1 MRTKHLIL
9 TCFFF
14 FSITTCIYAKAMYV
28 AGVTQIT
35 MRTGPGVDYKIL
47 AFVAPG
53 VEVQILEYRK
63 DWSMVRN
70 SAGKTGWVLTRFLT
84 EEAPKTLMVEQYKQE
99 NERLASELAA
109 AEETVRTLNVQNKEL
124 AEIARK
130 YKQLEDTY
138 ASYLK
143 QDADHAKHNAF
154 LEQAQEQEKR
164 IQSLEQ
170 SIKSEVKLGL
180 LSGAGVFI
188 VGLIFGMS
196 TRKKKRGSL
205 LS

>member
-1 MRTKHLIL
+1 MRAKHLIL

-14 FSITTCIYAKAMYV
+14 FSITTCVYAKVMYV
-28 AGVTQIT
+28 SGVTRIT
-35 MRTGPGVDYKIL
+35 MRTGPDVTHKIVSMVTSGVKL
-47 AFVAPG
+47 
-53 VEVQILEYRK
+53 QILEYNK
-63 DWSMVRN
+63 DWSMVQD
-70 SAGKTGWVLTRFLT
+70 STGKTGWVLTRFLT
-84 EEAPKTLMVEQYKQE
+84 DDVPKALLVERYKKE
-99 NERLASELAA
+99 NEQLASKLSA
-109 AEETVRTLNVQNKEL
+109 AEETANTLDTENKSLKEV
-124 AEIARK
+124 AEK
-130 YKQLEDTY
+130 YKKLKDAS

-143 QDADHAKHNAF
+143 LETEHKAL
-154 LEQAQEQEKR
+154 LEQSQEQEER
-164 IQSLEQ
+164 IQNLEQ

>member
-1 MRTKHLIL
+1 MRAKYLIL

-14 FSITTCIYAKAMYV
+14 FAIITCVYAKDIYV
-28 AGVTQIT
+28 SGVTRIT
-35 MRTGPGVDYKIL
+35 MRTGPGVDHKI
-47 AFVAPG
+47 VAMVTSG
-53 VEVQILEYRK
+53 VKLQTLEYRK

-84 EEAPKTLMVEQYKQE
+84 EDVPKALLVERYKKE
-99 NERLASELAA
+99 NERLVSKLSA
-109 AEETVRTLNVQNKEL
+109 AEETAKTLNTENKAL
-124 AEIARK
+124 TEIAQK
-130 YKQLEDTY
+130 YKQLKDAS

-143 QDADHAKHNAF
+143 LETKHKAL
-154 LEQAQEQEKR
+154 LEQSQEQEKR
-164 IQSLEQ
+164 IQSLER

>member
-1 MRTKHLIL
+1 MRAKYLIL

-14 FSITTCIYAKAMYV
+14 FAITTCVYAKAMYV
-28 AGVTQIT
+28 SGVTRIT
-35 MRTGPGVDYKIL
+35 MRTGPDVTHKIVSMVTSGVKL
-47 AFVAPG
+47 
-53 VEVQILEYRK
+53 QILEYNK
-63 DWSMVRN
+63 DWSMVQD

-84 EEAPKTLMVEQYKQE
+84 DDVPKALLVERYKKE
-99 NERLASELAA
+99 NEQLASKLSA
-109 AEETVRTLNVQNKEL
+109 AEETANTLDIENKSL
-124 AEIARK
+124 KEIAQK
-130 YKQLEDTY
+130 YKKLKDAS

-143 QDADHAKHNAF
+143 LETEHKAL
-154 LEQAQEQEKR
+154 LEQSREQEER
-164 IQSLEQ
+164 IQNLEQ

>member
-1 MRTKHLIL
+1 MRASHLIL

-14 FSITTCIYAKAMYV
+14 FFVTTCIYAKDIYV
-28 AGVTQIT
+28 SGVTQIT
-35 MRTGPGVDYKIL
+35 MRTGPGVDHKI
-47 AFVAPG
+47 VAMVTSG
-53 VEVQILEYRK
+53 VKLEILEYRQ
-63 DWSMVRN
+63 DWSKVRN
-70 SAGKTGWVLTRFLT
+70 AGGKTGWVLTRFLT
-84 EEAPKTLMVEQYKQE
+84 EEVPKALMVERYKKE
-99 NERLASELAA
+99 NERMASKLSA
-109 AEETVRTLNVQNKEL
+109 AEETAKKLNIQNKEL
-124 AEIARK
+124 TQIAHK
-130 YKQLEDTY
+130 YKQLKDAS

-143 QDADHAKHNAF
+143 LDAEHKAL
-154 LEQAQEQEKR
+154 LEQSREQEKR
-164 IQSLEQ
+164 IKSLEQ

>member
-1 MRTKHLIL
+1 MRAKHLIL

-14 FSITTCIYAKAMYV
+14 FSITTCIYAKTFYV
-28 AGVTQIT
+28 SGVTQIT
-35 MRTGPGVDYKIL
+35 MRTGPGVDHKI
-47 AFVAPG
+47 VAMVSSG
-53 VEVQILEYRK
+53 VKLRVLEYGK

-84 EEAPKTLMVEQYKQE
+84 EDVPKALLVERYKQE
-99 NERLASELAA
+99 NERLSSKLSA
-109 AEETVRTLNVQNKEL
+109 AEETAKTLDVQNKEL
-124 AEIARK
+124 TEIALK
-130 YKQLEDTY
+130 YKQLKA
-138 ASYLK
+138 ASAKYLK
-143 QDADHAKHNAF
+143 LDAEHKAL
-154 LEQAQEQEKR
+154 LEQSQEQKKR
-164 IQSLEQ
+164 IQNLEQ
-170 SIKSEVKLGL
+170 SIKREVKLGL

>member
-1 MRTKHLIL
+1 MRVNHLIL

-14 FSITTCIYAKAMYV
+14 FSITTCVYAKDIYV
-28 AGVTQIT
+28 SGVTKIT
-35 MRTGPGVDYKIL
+35 MRTGPGVTHKI
-47 AFVAPG
+47 VAMVTSG
-53 VEVQILEYRK
+53 VKLQILEYRK

-70 SAGKTGWVLTRFLT
+70 ASGKTGWVLTRFLT
-84 EEAPKTLMVEQYKQE
+84 EDVPKALMVERYKKE
-99 NERLASELAA
+99 NKRLASKLAA
-109 AEETVRTLNVQNKEL
+109 AEETGKILNVQNKEL
-124 AEIARK
+124 TEIARK
-130 YKQLEDTY
+130 YKQLKDAS

-143 QDADHAKHNAF
+143 LDAEHQAL
-154 LEQAQEQEKR
+154 LEQSREQEKR
-164 IQSLEQ
+164 IQSLEL

>member
-1 MRTKHLIL
+1 MRVNHLIL

-14 FSITTCIYAKAMYV
+14 FSVTTCIYAKAIYV
-28 AGVTQIT
+28 SGVTQIT
-35 MRTGPGVDYKIL
+35 MRTGPGIDHKI
-47 AFVAPG
+47 VAMVTSG
-53 VEVQILEYRK
+53 IKLEILEYRK

-70 SAGKTGWVLTRFLT
+70 AAGKTGWVLSRFLT
-84 EEAPKTLMVEQYKQE
+84 EEVPKALMVERYKKE
-99 NERLASELAA
+99 NQRLASKLAA
-109 AEETVRTLNVQNKEL
+109 AEETAKTLNIQNKEL
-124 AEIARK
+124 TGIAHK
-130 YKQLEDTY
+130 YNQLKDDS

-143 QDADHAKHNAF
+143 LDAEHNA
-154 LEQAQEQEKR
+154 LLAQSREQEKR

-196 TRKKKRGSL
+196 TRRKKRGSL

>member
-1 MRTKHLIL
+1 MRAKHLIL

-14 FSITTCIYAKAMYV
+14 FAMTTCVCAKDIYV
-28 AGVTQIT
+28 AGVTRIT
-35 MRTGPGVDYKIL
+35 MRTGPGVDHKI
-47 AFVAPG
+47 VAMVTSG
-53 VEVQILEYRK
+53 VKLEILDYRK

-70 SAGKTGWVLTRFLT
+70 AAGKTGWVLTRFLT
-84 EEAPKTLMVEQYKQE
+84 EDVPKALVVERYKKE
-99 NERLASELAA
+99 NERLASKLSE
-109 AEETVRTLNVQNKEL
+109 AEETVETLNSQNKEL
-124 AEIARK
+124 TQIAQK
-130 YKQLEDTY
+130 YKQLKDAS

-143 QDADHAKHNAF
+143 LDAEHKAL
-154 LEQAQEQEKR
+154 LEQSREQEKR
-164 IQSLEQ
+164 IESLER

-196 TRKKKRGSL
+196 TRRKKRGSL